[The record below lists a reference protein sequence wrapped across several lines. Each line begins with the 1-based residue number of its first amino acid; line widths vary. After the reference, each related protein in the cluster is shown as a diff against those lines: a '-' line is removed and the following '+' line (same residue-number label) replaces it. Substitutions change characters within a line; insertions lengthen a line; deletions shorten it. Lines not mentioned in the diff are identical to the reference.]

1 MPKFVPP
8 TKEELIARGV
18 IQTEPEVESTEE
30 KPETPPEESVEPKPE
45 ESVEPKPAKKAK
57 AAK

>member
-18 IQTEPEVESTEE
+18 IQAEPEAESTEE
-30 KPETPPEESVEPKPE
+30 KAETPPE